1 MDCEGRSL
9 FNLLLILR
17 PDEVESVAHRVFLNK
32 NIFAICKVSRPFT
45 DSKRGKAMKLKSE
58 LFSTIALAITALIAG
73 NAIAA
78 PIPSISV
85 QTACYQH
92 GAGYQYLYSFEAED
106 STIAICKKGSQ
117 HYYLKLPKLVPDIKE
132 TTPSLNPTPT
142 KPSRIYQA

>member
-1 MDCEGRSL
+1 
-9 FNLLLILR
+9 
-17 PDEVESVAHRVFLNK
+17 
-32 NIFAICKVSRPFT
+32 
-45 DSKRGKAMKLKSE
+45 MKLKSE

-78 PIPSISV
+78 PIPSTSV

-92 GAGYQYLYSFEAED
+92 GAGYQYLYSFEAKD
-106 STIAICKKGSQ
+106 STIAICKKGEQ

-142 KPSRIYQA
+142 KSSRIYQA